1 MRSNVSFLDLKYLH
15 LISFE
20 ALCFMNWW
28 SPKHKFT
35 DLRDE
40 HSNRRKRFSNWW
52 RYCVYKKKWNDQDFS
67 KWKGLVIKSGKSFAN
82 ENILEQ
88 GFPTWGTFTP
98 RGAFAYPKGCILRLS
113 IEEQNIFEYD
123 LFRNIYT
130 YINEYSFQ
138 KSLYAFQKIIIF
150 QFRFNINELLSVTCV
165 GKSAVN
171 RWNEATSRQ
180 TQIFLFYFARFVFP
194 LRCLRVEMI
203 QAKRFS

>member
-1 MRSNVSFLDLKYLH
+1 MFPSWTSNIYTLYYLKHFASWIDEVLNTNLLIWETNTATDGNVFL
-15 LISFE
+15 
-20 ALCFMNWW
+20 
-28 SPKHKFT
+28 T
-35 DLRDE
+35 DDDIVFI
-40 HSNRRKRFSNWW
+40 RKNETTKIFQSGK
-52 RYCVYKKKWNDQDFS
+52 VY
-67 KWKGLVIKSGKSFAN
+67 VIKIGKSFAN

-180 TQIFLFYFARFVFP
+180 TQIFLFYFARFVYP